1 MKRILALLDG
11 PEQEV
16 VYGTVQ
22 YDEDGERATILID
35 DDPEQF
41 IRVDALDILEV
52 TEDKRQP
59 A

>member
-16 VYGTVQ
+16 VYGTVE
-22 YDEDGERATILID
+22 YDEDGERATIFID
-35 DDPEQF
+35 DDPEQD
-41 IRVDALDILEV
+41 IRVDALAILEV
-52 TEDKRQP
+52 TEDNRQP

>member
-16 VYGTVQ
+16 VYGTVK
-22 YDEDGERATILID
+22 YDDDGERATIFID
-35 DDPEQF
+35 DDPEQD
-41 IRVDALDILEV
+41 IRVDALAILEV
-52 TEDKRQP
+52 TEDNRQP